1 MAEFGTVFITK
12 NARTLGE
19 RVRRAE
25 AAGFSWIGIGD
36 TQSLFREMY
45 VCLTVAALNTEKARI
60 GPMVT
65 NPVTRHP
72 GVTASAMATLDELTG
87 GRTFLGLGTGDTAL
101 VNLGQR
107 PATVARLRR
116 YITAVKGLLAG
127 EEVEWDG
134 GMAHTRW
141 SRRQIP
147 ILLAAEGPRILR
159 LAGEVAEGAVVHVGM
174 SPDIVLRAFETAK
187 DGAREA
193 GRDPAALELSVHAKV
208 NINDDPKKA
217 VEELG
222 VIVAASRHAFRHN
235 MESKDVPPELEGA
248 VRSLVEG
255 YQTAQHEPVNPALN
269 AQLAERLGLSQFLAE
284 RFAIAGTPEQC
295 RQQVQGLLDAG
306 VTRFLINAVGAPD
319 PDRVLERFGKEV
331 IAKVR

>member
-1 MAEFGTVFITK
+1 MAEFGTVFITN

-25 AAGFSWIGIGD
+25 AAGFSWNGIGD

-87 GRTFLGLGTGDTAL
+87 GRTFLGLGTRDTAL

-141 SRRQIP
+141 SRR
-147 ILLAAEGPRILR
+147 
-159 LAGEVAEGAVVHVGM
+159 
-174 SPDIVLRAFETAK
+174 
-187 DGAREA
+187 
-193 GRDPAALELSVHAKV
+193 
-208 NINDDPKKA
+208 
-217 VEELG
+217 
-222 VIVAASRHAFRHN
+222 
-235 MESKDVPPELEGA
+235 
-248 VRSLVEG
+248 
-255 YQTAQHEPVNPALN
+255 
-269 AQLAERLGLSQFLAE
+269 
-284 RFAIAGTPEQC
+284 
-295 RQQVQGLLDAG
+295 
-306 VTRFLINAVGAPD
+306 
-319 PDRVLERFGKEV
+319 
-331 IAKVR
+331 